1 MKKIPP
7 HTQVPL
13 VFLAV
18 LALGFFLLMTLPETK
33 KEKEEDV
40 PIGGPFTLLDSAGV
54 TRTNADFPGQYLLV
68 FFGYTF
74 CPDVCPITLQTVG
87 SALDR
92 LGKQAEK
99 VTPIFITVDPE
110 RDTPERMGKYVSSF
124 HPRLVGLSGSNE
136 QIAAVAKAYRVYYA
150 KSGEDEDYLLD
161 HSAILFFMSPDGRY
175 LTHFRSD
182 DSAEK
187 MAAGM
192 SGFLE

>member
-124 HPRLVGLSGSNE
+124 HPRLVGLGGSNE

-175 LTHFRSD
+175 LAHFRSD